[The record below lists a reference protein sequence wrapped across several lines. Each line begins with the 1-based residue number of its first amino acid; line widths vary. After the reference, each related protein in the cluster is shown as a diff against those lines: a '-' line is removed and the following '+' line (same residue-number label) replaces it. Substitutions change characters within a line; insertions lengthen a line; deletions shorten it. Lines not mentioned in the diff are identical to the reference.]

1 MPKGGKQKQKKK
13 IRQFSHFSFNSIAS
27 KFSNIQFF
35 TSQSIIDRIGH
46 HNTGKVSTCLRIL
59 SDIHTL
65 TDTLSIQHPKKIY
78 KNFYSISTTEF
89 IKRITVFKKIRAN
102 FLEIF
107 LSLVI
112 LAMNRVLSDFSF

>member
-1 MPKGGKQKQKKK
+1 MPKGGKQNQKK

-46 HNTGKVSTCLRIL
+46 HNTGKVSSCLRIL

-78 KNFYSISTTEF
+78 KKIYSISTTEF

-107 LSLVI
+107 PSLVI